1 MTEPVPLDPA
11 ASAPASASSS
21 LANNE
26 STVQITQ
33 RQAKPVSAPEP
44 AHESLRQDPAAP
56 PSPAPA
62 PAPVTEPAA
71 LPEPAAL
78 APATV
83 EPPAPVPEV
92 AAAPV
97 FYAPEV
103 QETPQL
109 SIPERMNL
117 LQSTQ
122 QTVNNQLDALEAAL
136 KKKPV

>member
-1 MTEPVPLDPA
+1 VEP
-11 ASAPASASSS
+11 
-21 LANNE
+21 
-26 STVQITQ
+26 
-33 RQAKPVSAPEP
+33 
-44 AHESLRQDPAAP
+44 
-56 PSPAPA
+56 
-62 PAPVTEPAA
+62 PAPVQ
-71 LPEPAAL
+71 
-78 APATV
+78 
-83 EPPAPVPEV
+83 PPAPVPEV
-92 AAAPV
+92 ATAPV